1 MIWYVEE
8 QALQDRSTQSH
19 LILGDNITEAD
30 GRESDELEV
39 QNVCEGKI
47 HDAVVVDG
55 GDKEEGK

>member
-8 QALQDRSTQSH
+8 QVLQDGSTQRH
-19 LILGDNITEAD
+19 LVLWYDITEAD
-30 GRESDELEV
+30 SRESDELEV
-39 QNVCEGKI
+39 ENVCEGKI